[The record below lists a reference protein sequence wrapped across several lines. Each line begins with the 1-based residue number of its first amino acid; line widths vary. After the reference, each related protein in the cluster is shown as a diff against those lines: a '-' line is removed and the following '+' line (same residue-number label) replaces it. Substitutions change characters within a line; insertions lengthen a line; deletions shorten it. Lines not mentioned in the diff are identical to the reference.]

1 MSYFCLLG
9 LGSNIGDKLQHL
21 TNAIDELKKE
31 VEVTGYSS
39 VYQTKPWGNTN
50 QDDFYN
56 MAVSIRTNKL
66 ANELLTTLKKIE
78 KSVGRTPTKHW
89 GPREIDIDIIYHRQ
103 TILETEELTVPHK
116 ERVNRA
122 FVLTPLAELVPKFI
136 DPVLQQSIQELSDK
150 IGNSDIIKTK
160 EQPIFTTNLFKWGTR
175 TYVMG
180 IINCTPDSFSGDGIL
195 KKTDIVQ
202 TALTQVQTFVNQGVD
217 IIDIGG
223 QSTRPGALQIGVEEE
238 LSRVIPVIKAIR
250 AQYPP
255 YQLTI
260 SIDTF
265 NAEVAKQALQ
275 AGANWINDVWALQ
288 HDEEMLDVAAKTNC
302 PVVLMHNSSNKA
314 LVNTSKT
321 LGNKFKESSH
331 KNVVNEVKT
340 ELQKLVDKAIKSGV
354 KPENIIIDPGIGF
367 GKTVEENF
375 ELLRS
380 LQKFTGDYPILIG
393 TSRKSF
399 IGYTLNTSPQDRL
412 GGTAASVA
420 ISIQNGADIV
430 RVHDVKE
437 MIQVTVISDIVNR
450 NN

>member
-1 MSYFCLLG
+1 
-9 LGSNIGDKLQHL
+9 
-21 TNAIDELKKE
+21 
-31 VEVTGYSS
+31 
-39 VYQTKPWGNTN
+39 
-50 QDDFYN
+50 
-56 MAVSIRTNKL
+56 
-66 ANELLTTLKKIE
+66 
-78 KSVGRTPTKHW
+78 
-89 GPREIDIDIIYHRQ
+89 
-103 TILETEELTVPHK
+103 
-116 ERVNRA
+116 
-122 FVLTPLAELVPKFI
+122 
-136 DPVLQQSIQELSDK
+136 
-150 IGNSDIIKTK
+150 
-160 EQPIFTTNLFKWGTR
+160 
-175 TYVMG
+175 MG